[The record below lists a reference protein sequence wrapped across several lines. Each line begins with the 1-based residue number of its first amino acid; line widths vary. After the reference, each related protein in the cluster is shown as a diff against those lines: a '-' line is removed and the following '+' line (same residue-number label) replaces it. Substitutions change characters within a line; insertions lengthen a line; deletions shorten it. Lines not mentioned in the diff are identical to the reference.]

1 MTDAAA
7 GPLNIAVLGA
17 AARHERVGLLV
28 VASPAILLIGAIC
41 LLPVAWLF
49 WISFT
54 GENGFTLEHYRR
66 IVENPVYLQ
75 IFWNTFLVSAIIT
88 FLAILLGFPLCYAIT
103 LLPDRLSVIC
113 IGLVLLPFWTSL
125 LVRTYA
131 WLVLLQRNG
140 IINDLLQF
148 VGIIDTPLR
157 LAYTW
162 PGTVVG
168 MLHIVLP
175 FFILPMYA
183 AMRSMDHDLMRAA
196 SSLGASPTRAFWT
209 VFVPMT
215 LPGITAG
222 ALLVF
227 VYCLGF
233 YVTPEILGGGR
244 IVIIAMKVQQNAT
257 IYADWGAAS
266 SVGLILLAV
275 TLAVFLVIARI
286 VRRQRATVHNV

>member
-1 MTDAAA
+1 MTDTTA
-7 GPLNIAVLGA
+7 GPRNVAVLAA
-17 AARHERVGLLV
+17 AARRERVKLLA
-28 VASPAILLIGAIC
+28 VASPAMLLIATIC

-49 WISFT
+49 WISFA
-54 GENGFTLEHYRR
+54 GEDGFTLEHYRR
-66 IVENPVYLQ
+66 IVDNPAYLQ

-88 FLAILLGFPLCYAIT
+88 ALAILLGFPLCYAIT
-103 LLPDRLSVIC
+103 LLPDRLSAIC
-113 IGLVLLPFWTSL
+113 VGLVLLPFWTSL

-140 IINDLLQF
+140 IINDLLQ
-148 VGIIDTPLR
+148 GLGLTDSPLR
-157 LAYTW
+157 LAFTW

-183 AMRSMDHDLMRAA
+183 AMRAMDHDLMRAA
-196 SSLGASPTRAFWT
+196 ASLGATPTRAFWT

-215 LPGITAG
+215 LPGMTAG

-244 IVIIAMKVQQNAT
+244 IVMIAMKVQQNAT

-275 TLAVFLVIARI
+275 TLAIFLAIARI
-286 VRRQRATVHNV
+286 LQRQRATRIA